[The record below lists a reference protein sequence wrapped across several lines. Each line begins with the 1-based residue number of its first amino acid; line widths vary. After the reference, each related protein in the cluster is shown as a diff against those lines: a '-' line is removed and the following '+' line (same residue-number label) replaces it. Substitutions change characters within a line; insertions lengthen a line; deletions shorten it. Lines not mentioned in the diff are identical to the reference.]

1 MSAESAFASLATGLL
16 HEPGVEEGKPFR
28 GPALTY
34 ERKIFA
40 MLVQERL
47 VVKLPA
53 GRCAELVSAG
63 SALPFESGGR
73 RMKEWVSVRAEDA
86 AGWPD
91 RTREALDFLR
101 R

>member
-53 GRCAELVSAG
+53 VAAPSCA
-63 SALPFESGGR
+63 GGLSFSR
-73 RMKEWVSVRAEDA
+73 SSQVGVA
-86 AGWPD
+86 
-91 RTREALDFLR
+91 
-101 R
+101 